1 MKNANQTK
9 IYLIDD
15 EPALL
20 ELYSDVVRL
29 VGLPVQ
35 SFPRASQFF
44 ELVTNFEQD
53 SILVLDLQMPEIDGI
68 EVMRRIAPLTNP
80 PALVLV
86 SGEDSGVLLAAEKL
100 GKAHNLQILTTLT
113 KPVRL
118 ARFQQILEQY
128 AMGVSTMPQP
138 AQPSPDQINLTAEEL
153 KLAISENQLVL
164 NYQPQIEITTGEMT
178 GVEALV
184 RWNHPVHGLLYP
196 NHIIPLAEKNQLVG
210 AVTEWVIVTAT
221 RQVRNWQNENLAIS
235 VSINVSP
242 NDITNLVLPEK
253 LAELMDGSKLD
264 PTQITLEVTEG
275 TLMVEPVISLDI
287 LTRLRLKGIGLSIDD
302 FGTGYSSLSQLHRVP
317 FTEMKIDRSFVAN
330 INEDEIARSIVKTCI
345 ILGHELQMQVV
356 AEGVET
362 VAQLDTL
369 RNLGCDIAQGFLV
382 SKAVLPSEIYPYL
395 KRKDNL
401 VRLS

>member
-1 MKNANQTK
+1 MENANQTK

-35 SFPRASQFF
+35 SFTRASQFF
-44 ELVTNFEQD
+44 ELVTDFDSD

-68 EVMRRIAPLTNP
+68 EVMRRIAPLSNP

-100 GKAHNLQILTTLT
+100 GRAHNLQILTTLT

-118 ARFQQILEQY
+118 IHFQKILEQH
-128 AMGVSTMPQP
+128 ATGLLLQPQP
-138 AQPSPDQINLTAEEL
+138 ALSMPTDIYLTADDLRRAVEED
-153 KLAISENQLVL
+153 QLIL
-164 NYQPQIEITTGEMT
+164 NYQPQVEIGTGKLI
-178 GVEALV
+178 GVEALI
-184 RWNHPVHGLLYP
+184 RWNHPQHGLLFP
-196 NHIIPLAEKNQLVG
+196 NHIIPLAENNKLIG
-210 AVTEWVIVTAT
+210 ALTEWVMIAAT
-221 RQVRNWQNENLAIS
+221 RQTSEWQREGLDIS

-253 LAELMDGSKLD
+253 LAEFMDQGDLD
-264 PTQITLEVTEG
+264 PTRITLEVTEG

-287 LTRLRLKGIGLSIDD
+287 LTRIRLKGIGLSIDD

-317 FTEMKIDRSFVAN
+317 FNEMKIDRSFVIN
-330 INEDEIARSIVKTCI
+330 INEDEIAKSIVKTCI
-345 ILGHELQMQVV
+345 VLGHELKMQVV

-362 VAQLDTL
+362 TSQLATL
-369 RNLGCDIAQGFLV
+369 RDLGCDIAQGYLI
-382 SKAVLPSEIYPYL
+382 SKAVSPSEIYPFI
-395 KRKDNL
+395 REEDNL
-401 VRLS
+401 LRLS

>member
-1 MKNANQTK
+1 MKNASQTK

-35 SFPRASQFF
+35 SFARASQFF
-44 ELVTNFEQD
+44 ELVTSFDAD

-68 EVMRRIAPLTNP
+68 EVMRRIAPLPNP

-100 GKAHNLQILTTLT
+100 GKAHKLQILTTLT

-118 ARFQQILEQY
+118 ARFQQILEQF
-128 AMGVSTMPQP
+128 AMGVSSKPQP
-138 AQPSPDQINLTAEEL
+138 AHSLPSQINPTAEEL
-153 KLAISENQLVL
+153 HKAIVDNQLVL
-164 NYQPQIEITTGEMT
+164 NYQPQVEISTGKMI

-184 RWNHPVHGLLYP
+184 RWNHPKHGLLYP
-196 NHIIPLAEKNQLVG
+196 NHIIPLAEKNQLIG
-210 AVTEWVIVTAT
+210 ALTEWVIITAT
-221 RQVRNWQNENLAIS
+221 QQACDWQNDALAIS

-253 LAELMDGSKLD
+253 LAELMGDSKLD
-264 PTQITLEVTEG
+264 PTRITLEVTEG

-330 INEDEIARSIVKTCI
+330 INEDEIAKSIVKTCI
-345 ILGHELQMQVV
+345 ILGHELEMQVV

-362 VAQLDTL
+362 AAQLDTL
-369 RNLGCDIAQGFLV
+369 RDLGCDIAQGFLV
-382 SKAVLPSEIYPYL
+382 SRAVLPSDIYPYL
-395 KRKDNL
+395 RKEDNL
-401 VRLS
+401 MRLS